1 MLVSKGGKV
10 LVVSLIIIE
19 LVLLDDIAEGGNNV
33 LKFIIPLLDIVEVGN
48 QDRVTFSK
56 KNIVLLTVSK
66 VVDS

>member
-1 MLVSKGGKV
+1 
-10 LVVSLIIIE
+10 
-19 LVLLDDIAEGGNNV
+19 VLLDDIAEGGNNV